1 MSISLCEDCVYYS
14 YDEESDS
21 YYCDEQ
27 LDEDEMA
34 SFLRGKLTAC
44 PYVLLHFVKAN
55 YAETHQRVEY
65 RHLIFPVNEGEGIAE
80 AGSGKAGCCDAAG
93 VILLFAHGHS
103 PFGKYIT

>member
-34 SFLRGKLTAC
+34 SFLRCKLTAC
-44 PYVLLHFVKAN
+44 QFYHPGQSDYYL
-55 YAETHQRVEY
+55 
-65 RHLIFPVNEGEGIAE
+65 
-80 AGSGKAGCCDAAG
+80 AGMQ
-93 VILLFAHGHS
+93 
-103 PFGKYIT
+103 

>member
-44 PYVLLHFVKAN
+44 PFYHPGQSD
-55 YAETHQRVEY
+55 Y
-65 RHLIFPVNEGEGIAE
+65 
-80 AGSGKAGCCDAAG
+80 
-93 VILLFAHGHS
+93 LFSVSLDQNVMRIWCQTTPPCTDLSVTPSSTKQNFA
-103 PFGKYIT
+103 

>member
-44 PYVLLHFVKAN
+44 PFYHPGQSDYYLAGKHRLTRAHREKQLKMSCQALHNAPPN
-55 YAETHQRVEY
+55 RT
-65 RHLIFPVNEGEGIAE
+65 
-80 AGSGKAGCCDAAG
+80 
-93 VILLFAHGHS
+93 
-103 PFGKYIT
+103 

>member
-44 PYVLLHFVKAN
+44 PFYHPGPKRLLP
-55 YAETHQRVEY
+55 R
-65 RHLIFPVNEGEGIAE
+65 
-80 AGSGKAGCCDAAG
+80 GKAIKIAKREHAQACSF
-93 VILLFAHGHS
+93 LLS
-103 PFGKYIT
+103 VSIKM

>member
-44 PYVLLHFVKAN
+44 PFYHGPVKI
-55 YAETHQRVEY
+55 YAQNC
-65 RHLIFPVNEGEGIAE
+65 LQAPAE
-80 AGSGKAGCCDAAG
+80 
-93 VILLFAHGHS
+93 
-103 PFGKYIT
+103 

>member
-34 SFLRGKLTAC
+34 SFLRGKLTAG
-44 PYVLLHFVKAN
+44 PKRLLP
-55 YAETHQRVEY
+55 R
-65 RHLIFPVNEGEGIAE
+65 
-80 AGSGKAGCCDAAG
+80 GKAIKIAKREHAQACSFFLS
-93 VILLFAHGHS
+93 VSI
-103 PFGKYIT
+103 KM

>member
-1 MSISLCEDCVYYS
+1 MSISLREDCVYYS

-44 PYVLLHFVKAN
+44 PFYLVATGSPVVFSKASGER
-55 YAETHQRVEY
+55 AD
-65 RHLIFPVNEGEGIAE
+65 LKLPSSFFPMISE
-80 AGSGKAGCCDAAG
+80 
-93 VILLFAHGHS
+93 
-103 PFGKYIT
+103 